1 MIPIPERQRALIRD
15 ALMIMEKS
23 TVADR
28 LFCLFMHPTAGCQ
41 MLLTEQLFSLLLPM
55 FCLTKM
61 LISFEVVHAKT

>member
-1 MIPIPERQRALIRD
+1 
-15 ALMIMEKS
+15 MIMEKS